1 MKKVLMGTSAIALA
15 SAFATAAHSA
25 EWNVKVGGYH
35 NQFIGFASVDQ
46 ANNAGADFDG
56 VDVKQNA
63 EIFFLPSITL
73 DNGLKFGANVQ
84 LESNA
89 SPDRIDESFLF
100 VKGSFGEINLGSE
113 NSAGYKMHYAA
124 PNVAIFGYNSPSTNA
139 FVPWS
144 GGGAANGLFRGT
156 IASTYLEN
164 ARNNDSDRITY
175 YTPRFAGFQVGAS
188 YARDDNQDNNA
199 QEDANA
205 ASSINDLF
213 DIGANY
219 VNDFGGVNVAVSAR
233 WGIASQEAAVAGQ
246 AGNDPT
252 VLGFGA
258 NIGFGGVTLGGSWSE
273 QNDSQGGAL
282 DGTSYDIGIKYA
294 TGPWSFSA
302 TYFHGENRDDDVLG
316 TGLDEEQDTFGVG
329 INYQLAKG
337 VRLNGFAF
345 YLDFQ
350 EDDPNAATNRDTD
363 GFVIGTGIGLNF

>member
-175 YTPRFAGFQVGAS
+175 YTPRFAGFQVGVS
-188 YARDDNQDNNA
+188 YARDGNQDNNT
-199 QEDANA
+199 QQDV
-205 ASSINDLF
+205 SSAGGQLHDIF

-219 VNDFGGVNVAVSAR
+219 VQSFGAINVAISGRYGIGQSNVAAGPDTPTVYGFGVNL
-233 WGIASQEAAVAGQ
+233 GYAGF
-246 AGNDPT
+246 T
-252 VLGFGA
+252 
-258 NIGFGGVTLGGSWSE
+258 IGGSWAES
-273 QNDSQGGAL
+273 NDHNAGVD
-282 DGTSYDIGIKYA
+282 DGIAYDFGMSYA
-294 TGPWSFSA
+294 TGPWTFSV
-302 TYFHGENRDDDVLG
+302 TYFHGENGEAGG
-316 TGLDEEQDTFGVG
+316 TTDKQDTFGAAVD
-329 INYQLAKG
+329 YKLAKG
-337 VRLNGFAF
+337 VRVNLFGA
-345 YLDFQ
+345 YVDLDAGAGS
-350 EDDPNAATNRDTD
+350 AADRD
-363 GFVIGTGIGLNF
+363 GWVIGTGLGLSF